1 LRLREDGPLDRK
13 GIEMDTDEIE
23 IEILLDDTELEE
35 LLEEPSLTDDPL
47 DDEDD
52 EEEDVMSLYDD
63 PYALLFFEED

>member
-1 LRLREDGPLDRK
+1 
-13 GIEMDTDEIE
+13 MDTDEIE